1 MGQSVELVE
10 SELHAASARLESAA
24 QRLKDGLASVDDET
38 TQLLGSGWKGGA
50 ASAYG
55 PAWDGWLEG
64 AEQVVQALQR
74 MSELLS
80 IAGKEYAKTDQ
91 AGADALGSTVQG
103 SGGET
108 GSGDSGGSGAPRP
121 QGLPDLGL
129 GDPSGTSSG
138 GAGGQSGDVGQQAM
152 SPVSQLGQ
160 AAAGM
165 AQQSGQ
171 AVAGLA
177 QQAAQL
183 AMGLAQQAGQAHG
196 TGDAQNDKAD
206 ALAADA
212 LAADAPP
219 AQGADVRDED
229 KKDEEREREEA
240 EKRDRERDDPAAASG
255 ERSTGTAPV
264 DRGDV
269 TPAPDDQAIKRTR

>member
-1 MGQSVELVE
+1 MGQPVELVE

-24 QRLKDGLASVDDET
+24 QRLKAGLASVNDET

-55 PAWDGWLEG
+55 PAWDGWHEG

-91 AGADALGSTVQG
+91 EGADALGSTVQT
-103 SGGET
+103 SGGAT
-108 GSGDSGGSGAPRP
+108 GSGDSGAPSP
-121 QGLPDLGL
+121 QTPPSPQSPPDLGL
-129 GDPSGTSSG
+129 GGPSGTSG
-138 GAGGQSGDVGQQAM
+138 GSAGGQSGDIGQQAM
-152 SPVSQLGQ
+152 SSVSQLGQ

-196 TGDAQNDKAD
+196 SGDAQTDKG
-206 ALAADA
+206 
-212 LAADAPP
+212 DAPAGDVP
-219 AQGADVRDED
+219 AAQGAEDRDGA
-229 KKDEEREREEA
+229 KKDEDHERERDGA
-240 EKRDRERDDPAAASG
+240 AAASG
-255 ERSTGTAPV
+255 EQSTGTAPV

-269 TPAPDDQAIKRTR
+269 TPTLEDQAIKKTL

>member
-24 QRLKDGLASVDDET
+24 QRLKEGLASVNDET

-55 PAWDGWLEG
+55 PAWEGWHTG

-91 AGADALGSTVQG
+91 AGADALGSTVQT
-103 SGGET
+103 SGGAT
-108 GSGDSGGSGAPRP
+108 GSGDNGGSGAPSP
-121 QGLPDLGL
+121 QSPPDLGL
-129 GDPSGTSSG
+129 GGPSSTSG
-138 GAGGQSGDVGQQAM
+138 GSAGGQSGDIGQQAM
-152 SPVSQLGQ
+152 SSVSQLGQ

-196 TGDAQNDKAD
+196 TGDAQTDEAD
-206 ALAADA
+206 AL
-212 LAADAPP
+212 P
-219 AQGADVRDED
+219 AQGAEDRDDD
-229 KKDEEREREEA
+229 KKDEERERE
-240 EKRDRERDDPAAASG
+240 RDDAAAASG
-255 ERSTGTAPV
+255 KQSTGTAPV
-264 DRGDV
+264 DLGDV
-269 TPAPDDQAIKRTR
+269 TPAPADQAIKRTR

>member
-24 QRLKDGLASVDDET
+24 QRLKEGLASVNDET

-55 PAWDGWLEG
+55 PAWDGWHEG

-91 AGADALGSTVQG
+91 AGADALGSTVQT
-103 SGGET
+103 SGGAT
-108 GSGDSGGSGAPRP
+108 DSGASVGGGAPSP
-121 QGLPDLGL
+121 QSLPDLGL
-129 GDPSGTSSG
+129 GGPSGTSSG
-138 GAGGQSGDVGQQAM
+138 SAGGQSGDIGQQAM
-152 SPVSQLGQ
+152 SSVSQFGQ

-183 AMGLAQQAGQAHG
+183 AMGLAQQAGQAHE
-196 TGDAQNDKAD
+196 TGDAQTDKAD
-206 ALAADA
+206 ALAADT
-212 LAADAPP
+212 PP
-219 AQGADVRDED
+219 AQGAEDRDDYE
-229 KKDEEREREEA
+229 KDEQRE
-240 EKRDRERDDPAAASG
+240 RERDDAAAASG
-255 ERSTGTAPV
+255 EQSTGTAPV
-264 DRGDV
+264 DLGDV
-269 TPAPDDQAIKRTR
+269 TPAPDDQATKRTL

>member
-10 SELHAASARLESAA
+10 SELQAASARLGSAA
-24 QRLKDGLASVDDET
+24 QRLKDGLASVNDET

-55 PAWDGWLEG
+55 PAWDGWHEG

-91 AGADALGSTVQG
+91 EGADALGSTVQS
-103 SGGET
+103 SGGST
-108 GSGDSGGSGAPRP
+108 GSGDGGGSGAPSP
-121 QGLPDLGL
+121 QSLPDLGL
-129 GDPSGTSSG
+129 GGPSGTDGAS
-138 GAGGQSGDVGQQAM
+138 AGGQSGDIGQQAM
-152 SPVSQLGQ
+152 SSVSQLGQ

-171 AVAGLA
+171 AMAGLA

-183 AMGLAQQAGQAHG
+183 AMGLAQQAGQADG
-196 TGDAQNDKAD
+196 TGDAQTDEGD
-206 ALAADA
+206 AP
-212 LAADAPP
+212 AADAPA
-219 AQGADVRDED
+219 AQGAED
-229 KKDEEREREEA
+229 KDEEEKNEQRKREQGG
-240 EKRDRERDDPAAASG
+240 AAAPSG

-269 TPAPDDQAIKRTR
+269 TPTPKDEAIKRTL

>member
-1 MGQSVELVE
+1 VGQSVEVVE

-24 QRLKDGLASVDDET
+24 QRLKDGLVSVNDET

-55 PAWDGWLEG
+55 PAWEGWHKG
-64 AEQVVQALQR
+64 ADQVVQALQR

-91 AGADALGSTVQG
+91 AGADALGSTVQS
-103 SGGET
+103 SGGAT
-108 GSGDSGGSGAPRP
+108 GSGGSGAPSG
-121 QGLPDLGL
+121 QGAPDMGL
-129 GDPSGTSSG
+129 GGPSGTG
-138 GAGGQSGDVGQQAM
+138 GGSAGGQSGDIGQQAM
-152 SPVSQLGQ
+152 SSVSQLGQ

-196 TGDAQNDKAD
+196 GGDAQTDKAD
-206 ALAADA
+206 AP
-212 LAADAPP
+212 AADAP
-219 AQGADVRDED
+219 AARGAEHKDED
-229 KKDEEREREEA
+229 KKDEQREREEA
-240 EKRDRERDDPAAASG
+240 EKRDRERDGAAAPSG
-255 ERSTGTAPV
+255 QPSTGNAPV
-264 DRGDV
+264 DRGET
-269 TPAPDDQAIKRTR
+269 TPPSDQAIKRTR

>member
-1 MGQSVELVE
+1 VGQSVELVE
-10 SELHAASARLESAA
+10 SELQAASARLGSAA
-24 QRLKDGLASVDDET
+24 QRLKDGLASVNDET

-55 PAWDGWLEG
+55 PAWDGWHEG

-91 AGADALGSTVQG
+91 EGADALGSTVQG
-103 SGGET
+103 SGGST
-108 GSGDSGGSGAPRP
+108 GSGEGGGSSGGAPSP
-121 QGLPDLGL
+121 QSLPDLGL
-129 GDPSGTSSG
+129 GGPSGTG
-138 GAGGQSGDVGQQAM
+138 GASAGGRSGDIGQQAM
-152 SPVSQLGQ
+152 SSVSQLGQ

-171 AVAGLA
+171 AMAGLA

-183 AMGLAQQAGQAHG
+183 AMGLAQQAGQADG
-196 TGDAQNDKAD
+196 TVDAQSNEGDAP
-206 ALAADA
+206 AADGPA
-212 LAADAPP
+212 
-219 AQGADVRDED
+219 AQGAED
-229 KKDEEREREEA
+229 KDEEAKDEQREREED
-240 EKRDRERDDPAAASG
+240 EQRERERDGAAAPSG

-269 TPAPDDQAIKRTR
+269 TPTPKDEAIKRTL

>member
-1 MGQSVELVE
+1 VGQSVELVE
-10 SELHAASARLESAA
+10 SELHSASARLESAA
-24 QRLKDGLASVDDET
+24 QRLKDGLASVNDET

-55 PAWDGWLEG
+55 PAWDGWHKG

-91 AGADALGSTVQG
+91 EGADALGSTVQS
-103 SGGET
+103 SGGST
-108 GSGDSGGSGAPRP
+108 GSGDGGGSGAPSP
-121 QGLPDLGL
+121 QSLPDLGL
-129 GDPSGTSSG
+129 GGPSGADGAS
-138 GAGGQSGDVGQQAM
+138 AGGQSGDIGQQAM
-152 SPVSQLGQ
+152 SSVSQLGQ

-171 AVAGLA
+171 ALAGLA

-183 AMGLAQQAGQAHG
+183 AMGLAQQAGQADG
-196 TGDAQNDKAD
+196 TGDAQTDEGD
-206 ALAADA
+206 APAADA
-212 LAADAPP
+212 AA
-219 AQGADVRDED
+219 AQGAED
-229 KKDEEREREEA
+229 KDEEDKDEEDKD
-240 EKRDRERDDPAAASG
+240 EKREHDGAAAPSG

-269 TPAPDDQAIKRTR
+269 TPTPKDQAIKRTL

>member
-24 QRLKDGLASVDDET
+24 QRLKDGLASVNDET

-55 PAWDGWLEG
+55 PAWDGWHEG

-91 AGADALGSTVQG
+91 AGADALGSTVQT
-103 SGGET
+103 SGGAT
-108 GSGDSGGSGAPRP
+108 DSGASGGSGAPSP
-121 QGLPDLGL
+121 QSPPDLAL
-129 GDPSGTSSG
+129 GGPSGTSGTSG
-138 GAGGQSGDVGQQAM
+138 GSVGGQSGDIGQQAM
-152 SPVSQLGQ
+152 SSVSQLGQ

-196 TGDAQNDKAD
+196 TEDAQTDKAD
-206 ALAADA
+206 APAT
-212 LAADAPP
+212 DAPA
-219 AQGADVRDED
+219 AQGAEDGDED
-229 KKDEEREREEA
+229 KKDEEHEREEA
-240 EKRDRERDDPAAASG
+240 EKRDRERDGAAAPSG

-269 TPAPDDQAIKRTR
+269 TPTPKDKAIKRTL